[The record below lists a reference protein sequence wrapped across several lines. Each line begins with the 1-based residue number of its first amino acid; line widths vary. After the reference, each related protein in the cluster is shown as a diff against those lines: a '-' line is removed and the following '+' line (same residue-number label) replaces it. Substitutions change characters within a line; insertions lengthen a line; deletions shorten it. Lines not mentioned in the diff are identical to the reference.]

1 MRITKK
7 NSGGRRPRVQFYL
20 SEELD
25 KLLATNRKLARQL
38 ALRIDFQDAF
48 RLWFL
53 RENREAHAQLSK
65 LVEEKKCHGDAQTN

>member
-7 NSGGRRPRVQFYL
+7 QSGRRPRIQFYL
-20 SEELD
+20 TEELD
-25 KLLATNRKLARQL
+25 KLLADNRKLAKQL

-53 RENREAHAQLSK
+53 KENREAHAQLSK
-65 LVEEKKCHGDAQTN
+65 LVKEKKSHGDA